1 MMRGHPVPF
10 LLHQLLDPELGFGF
24 DVALKVMNGDGNYVV
39 EGELKAHSIIL
50 ALGSPVFRVSFFS
63 QSGGRMSSKVE
74 ELKGASMKTVQW
86 MLDFLYSKPDEEC
99 GWSGASAEEL
109 SQLASLADRLQIVQ
123 LQRKVNICTSIVSS
137 CVLTTITDFTQLRAL
152 KKSYFCLNS
161 FAVLTFTGF
170 LPGATLVV
178 VTES

>member
-24 DVALKVMNGDGNYVV
+24 DVVLKVMNGDGNYVV

-63 QSGGRMSSKVE
+63 HSDRWMAPKVE
-74 ELKGASMKTVQW
+74 ELKAVSMKTAQW

-99 GWSGASAEEL
+99 DWTDASAEEL
-109 SQLASLADRLQIVQ
+109 SQLASLADGLQIVQ
-123 LQRKVNICTSIVSS
+123 LKKKVNIC
-137 CVLTTITDFTQLRAL
+137 
-152 KKSYFCLNS
+152 
-161 FAVLTFTGF
+161 
-170 LPGATLVV
+170 
-178 VTES
+178 

>member
-24 DVALKVMNGDGNYVV
+24 DVALKVMHGEGNHVV

-63 QSGGRMSSKVE
+63 QSGGWVSPKVE

-123 LQRKVNICTSIVSS
+123 LQRKVNICTSS
-137 CVLTTITDFTQLRAL
+137 CTGLR
-152 KKSYFCLNS
+152 KKSYVCLNS
-161 FAVLTFTGF
+161 
-170 LPGATLVV
+170 
-178 VTES
+178 